1 MNAPGDALL
10 AEFPSAVEAVQAA
23 AEIQADLAEQSADA
37 AEDRRMRV
45 RIGINLGD
53 VLVEPDGTLY
63 GDGVNVA
70 ARLEGLAEPGG
81 ICVSGKVV
89 EEVEGKTDLGFAD
102 IGEHEVKN
110 VARSVR
116 AYRVGGTPF
125 RTPSRAR
132 PLWPHKPTLAVA

>member
-23 AEIQADLAEQSADA
+23 AEIQADLAEQSADV

-110 VARSVR
+110 IARPVR

-125 RTPSRAR
+125 RTPSRAG